1 MAKQVCDIQAG
12 KGMSVSQS
20 DEHLRKATNA
30 IKNTK
35 WSSNYDPTREHLNF
49 EIGKG
54 GVVKEIFCV
63 VILGLKNVNLNN
75 LSL

>member
-54 GVVKEIFCV
+54 GVVKEIDKSKSIGRFKYQLR
-63 VILGLKNVNLNN
+63 IY
-75 LSL
+75 